1 MIVISDTSPLN
12 YLILI
17 GAEGVLTQIFGQVYV
32 TPAVL
37 MEMKRS
43 KAPDAVRLWAETP
56 PPWIT
61 VRAPAQLINTL
72 RPRLHEGEIHTI
84 SLAEEFRIVEKL
96 RVDWVI
102 IDDWD
107 ARMQAKAMGIPLLG
121 TFNILEEAA
130 VRELLDIDE
139 SSQKLRNTNY
149 RATPDQYEAA
159 IQNVRRRKL
168 AQKTK

>member
-1 MIVISDTSPLN
+1 MIVISDTTPLN

-17 GAEGVLTQIFGQVYV
+17 GEEGVLSQIFGQVHV

-43 KAPDAVRLWAETP
+43 KAPDPVRLWAETP

-61 VRAPAQLINTL
+61 IRAPARILNTL

-84 SLAEEFRIVEKL
+84 SLAEEIRIVEQLK
-96 RVDWVI
+96 VDWVI

-107 ARMQAKAMGIPLLG
+107 ARLQAKAMGIPLLG
-121 TFNILEEAA
+121 TLNILEEAA
-130 VRELLDIDE
+130 VRELLDIDK
-139 SSQKLRNTNY
+139 SVQKLRHTNY
-149 RATPDQYEAA
+149 RATPDQYQAA
-159 IQNVRRRKL
+159 IQNVRRRKP
-168 AQKTK
+168 A